1 MTTDSH
7 IQQDLIPAV
16 FATRQAA
23 EEAIKHLRETGF
35 DDADLGLALLE
46 PGRYIL
52 EDRQGQVV
60 GKNVVRGAV
69 GGLPIGSLAGL
80 LLFGLAIPGVDE
92 LAVAGLLAGGLW
104 GAFFGGLG
112 GLLAKVRWNADE
124 DRWCEI
130 PLKSNEI
137 LLTVR
142 AGGRGDEAH
151 RILQTYGATC
161 FLDPTQR
168 AASAS

>member
-1 MTTDSH
+1 MATNSH

-16 FATRQAA
+16 FPTRQAA
-23 EEAIKHLRETGF
+23 VRAIKQLREAGI
-35 DDADLGLALLE
+35 DDTDLGLALLE
-46 PGRYIL
+46 PGRYVR
-52 EDRQGQVV
+52 EDRHEEAVAKSV
-60 GKNVVRGAV
+60 ARGAV
-69 GGLPIGSLAGL
+69 EGLPIGSLAGL

-151 RILQTYGATC
+151 QILQTSGATC
-161 FLDPTQR
+161 FLDPHQH
-168 AASAS
+168 AGSAR